1 MRLTVR
7 LPGALRADADGR
19 SAFSLD
25 LAPASDPARAVL
37 ADFFGALKVSHPRL
51 ERRIRD
57 ERGEVRRYV
66 NVFVDGQEH
75 RHIGGLAAP
84 LRDGGE
90 VYIVPSIA
98 GG

>member
-1 MRLTVR
+1 MRLTIR
-7 LPGALRADADGR
+7 LPGVLRPDADGR
-19 SAFSLD
+19 SAFSVD
-25 LAPASDPARAVL
+25 VDPPAAL
-37 ADFFGALKVSHPRL
+37 ADFFDALKVSHPRL

-57 ERGEVRRYV
+57 ERGDVRRYV

-75 RHIGGLAAP
+75 RQIGGLAAP

-90 VYIVPSIA
+90 IYILQSIA

>member
-1 MRLTVR
+1 MRLTIR
-7 LPGALRADADGR
+7 LPGALRPDADGH
-19 SAFSLD
+19 SAFSVD
-25 LAPASDPARAVL
+25 VARSPDTPCVL
-37 ADFFGALKVSHPRL
+37 ADLFAALRTSHPRL

-57 ERGEVRRYV
+57 ERGDVRRYV

-90 VYIVPSIA
+90 IYILQSIA